1 MSKVIFVSMPSCGS
15 CRKLQ
20 NAMDYAGIKV
30 DEHKLI
36 DPSNKEDLDFAQ
48 KYRLQT
54 FPTLLKLDDNGEELG
69 RLCGLQP
76 LSKIKD
82 FVK

>member
-20 NAMDYAGIKV
+20 NAMDYARIEV
-30 DEHKLI
+30 DEHKVI

-48 KYRLQT
+48 QYKLQT

-69 RLCGLQP
+69 RLCGLQA

>member
-1 MSKVIFVSMPSCGS
+1 
-15 CRKLQ
+15 
-20 NAMDYAGIKV
+20 MDYAGIEV
-30 DEHKLI
+30 DEHKVVDL
-36 DPSNKEDLDFAQ
+36 SNKEDLNFAQ
-48 KYRLQT
+48 KYKLQT